1 MVFEEGTIKDL
12 VVNSEIV
19 VCSAQS
25 GLGRPSKSSYLHSAR
40 PVTFLQQR
48 HQPGPPISRQ

>member
-19 VCSAQS
+19 VSSARS
-25 GLGRPSKSSYLHSAR
+25 GLRRPSGSSYLHSAC

-48 HQPGPPISRQ
+48 HQPGPPNSGQ